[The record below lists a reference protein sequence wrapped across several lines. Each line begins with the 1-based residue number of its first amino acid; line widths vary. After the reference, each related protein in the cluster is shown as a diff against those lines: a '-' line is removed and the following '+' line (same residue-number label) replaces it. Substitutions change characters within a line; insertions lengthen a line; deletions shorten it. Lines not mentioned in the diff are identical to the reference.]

1 MDSEKDISYEEKILD
16 CLRNNNYG
24 LTVAGIAEKIGSSRN
39 TVYRYLGILEGKELV
54 FKKEIGRYNL
64 YFSKEGRQV
73 NIDVVASFYKGILI
87 ALDREFLQ
95 TPSQF
100 KTIGKT
106 MSDIVILP
114 FETEDIERIK
124 SIERPLKKGFIEVL
138 AEIRPYISLLHDK
151 IALKDI
157 IVNEEERKLI
167 IHFINSDILEEYEA
181 GINHFYILTGF
192 VEAKIKSRFNLNVHC
207 EVLDYKI
214 SKKNEENYVRISLE
228 LI

>member
-39 TVYRYLGILEGKELV
+39 TV
-54 FKKEIGRYNL
+54 
-64 YFSKEGRQV
+64 SKEGRQV